1 MYKIVLNHYRA
12 VPFYLKNV
20 KNCAETRKKY
30 RKAKKDS
37 KKTGHLT
44 AVKCQ
49 NVKMLRIYLNRWCV
63 KLRKLSVSLTSFNL
77 CD

>member
-1 MYKIVLNHYRA
+1 MYKIVFNHYRA

-44 AVKCQ
+44 AVL
-49 NVKMLRIYLNRWCV
+49 LRIYLNRWCV